1 MPPKGK
7 DKKKAPTPKTVKEVA
22 QESAGVM
29 WLMDRT
35 GFNKKELV
43 PVLCTRGGL
52 AWRCSYSSHAHGW
65 RTPCSARSCH
75 RRLRSWS

>member
-43 PVLCTRGGL
+43 RACAAQHFVGVGPAV
-52 AWRCSYSSHAHGW
+52 
-65 RTPCSARSCH
+65 
-75 RRLRSWS
+75 

>member
-1 MPPKGK
+1 MPPKRK
-7 DKKKAPTPKTVKEVA
+7 DKKKAPTPKTLKEVA

-43 PVLCTRGGL
+43 RACVPVLCTRGGR
-52 AWRCSYSSHAHGW
+52 AV
-65 RTPCSARSCH
+65 
-75 RRLRSWS
+75 

>member
-1 MPPKGK
+1 MPPKRK
-7 DKKKAPTPKTVKEVA
+7 DKKKAPTPKTLKEVA

-43 PVLCTRGGL
+43 CVPVLRTRGGL
-52 AWRCSYSSHAHGW
+52 AWRCSY
-65 RTPCSARSCH
+65 
-75 RRLRSWS
+75 